1 MKGISISKSRLRP
14 WTLALLVLCS
24 SCANLAAIQS
34 FAASSAKTA
43 EYTEVVDAYVN
54 QPRALFRYWYSSVED
69 PAEREKAKKL
79 EEEIIESQ
87 RQERE
92 AQRARML
99 ALHQA
104 VTEYMNALGRLA
116 ANEAIQYDQ
125 EYAALERA
133 VGDPAFA
140 ERARDASAVAG
151 LAKLLIEAATRGY
164 QRRQLR
170 KVIGQAQAPLQDVL
184 GALDQITSDVLEELA
199 LVEGQM
205 EKYYLHAERTAPAD
219 QAAFSS
225 AVLAALRER
234 DAFRLGRKRDAAS
247 AYSNALSEIGK
258 GHTALYNQ
266 RDKLNRS
273 SLLREIEWYAVEIRS
288 QLNVMRRSEELTP

>member
-1 MKGISISKSRLRP
+1 MKGISISRCGLRP
-14 WTLALLVLCS
+14 WTLAFLVLCS
-24 SCANLAAIQS
+24 SCANLTAIQS

-43 EYTEVVDAYVN
+43 EYTEVVDAYVD
-54 QPRALFRYWYSSVED
+54 QPRALFRYWYSSAED
-69 PAEREKAKKL
+69 PAEREKAKEL
-79 EEEIIESQ
+79 DEEIVERQ

-92 AQRARML
+92 AQRARLL

-116 ANEAIQYDQ
+116 ADEAIQYDQ
-125 EYAALERA
+125 EYAALEKA

-140 ERARDASAVAG
+140 ERARDAGAVAG
-151 LAKLLIEAATRGY
+151 IAKLLIQAATQGY

-184 GALDQITSDVLEELA
+184 GALGEITGDVLEELA

-205 EKYYLHAERTAPAD
+205 EKYYLHAERTAPRD
-219 QAAFSS
+219 EAAFAA
-225 AVLAALRER
+225 AVLASLKER
-234 DAFRLGRKRDAAS
+234 DASRLKRKRDAAN
-247 AYSNALSEIGK
+247 AYSNALGEIEK

-266 RDKLNRS
+266 RDKLNRDA
-273 SLLREIEWYAVEIRS
+273 LLREVQRYAVEIRS
-288 QLNVMRRSEELTP
+288 QIDVIRRSEGFAP